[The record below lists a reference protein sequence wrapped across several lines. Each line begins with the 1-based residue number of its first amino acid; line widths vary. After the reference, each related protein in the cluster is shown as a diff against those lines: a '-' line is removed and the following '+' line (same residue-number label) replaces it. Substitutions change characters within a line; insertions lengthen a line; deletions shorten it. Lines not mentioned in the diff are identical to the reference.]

1 MKRRDSPV
9 LINSYDYTPSAI
21 LVGEVDGL
29 RIISSTTCDF
39 LQKVPG
45 ALDHT
50 VTGQRSLQ
58 TLH

>member
-1 MKRRDSPV
+1 M
-9 LINSYDYTPSAI
+9 LMGSYDYTPSAI

-45 ALDHT
+45 AFSHNIYVT
-50 VTGQRSLQ
+50 VSADDRFFTSSL
-58 TLH
+58 

>member
-1 MKRRDSPV
+1 MLTS
-9 LINSYDYTPSAI
+9 SYDYMPSAI

-45 ALDHT
+45 ASFHN
-50 VTGQRSLQ
+50 V
-58 TLH
+58 

>member
-1 MKRRDSPV
+1 MD
-9 LINSYDYTPSAI
+9 SYDNSPSAI

-45 ALDHT
+45 ALVHYMYD
-50 VTGQRSLQ
+50 QS
-58 TLH
+58 

>member
-1 MKRRDSPV
+1 MH
-9 LINSYDYTPSAI
+9 SYDYTPSAI

-45 ALDHT
+45 ALTHT
-50 VTGQRSLQ
+50 TYGQG
-58 TLH
+58 

>member
-1 MKRRDSPV
+1 V
-9 LINSYDYTPSAI
+9 LIDSYDYTPSAI

-45 ALDHT
+45 TLSHT
-50 VTGQRSLQ
+50 VTGQRSFQ

>member
-1 MKRRDSPV
+1 V
-9 LINSYDYTPSAI
+9 LIDSYDYTPSAI

-45 ALDHT
+45 AMDHT
-50 VTGQRSLQ
+50 VTGQR
-58 TLH
+58 

>member
-1 MKRRDSPV
+1 MG
-9 LINSYDYTPSAI
+9 SYDYTPSAI

-45 ALDHT
+45 AFSHNIYVT
-50 VTGQRSLQ
+50 VSADDRFFTSSL
-58 TLH
+58 